1 MDKQRIVGAA
11 EQAKGSVKQAAG
23 KAVGNKKLETS
34 GAIDKAEGKARTAV
48 GKTKD
53 AIRDATKH

>member
-23 KAVGNKKLETS
+23 KAVGNKKLEAS
-34 GAIDKAEGKARTAV
+34 GAIDKAKGKVRSAV
-48 GKTKD
+48 GKAKD
-53 AIRDATKH
+53 TARAITKH